1 MADSGWQMAYS
12 RWGAI
17 CYQLLAISYR
27 VNEVSGLVGRWVMAG
42 AEGDTG

>member
-1 MADSGWQMAYS
+1 MAYS